1 MTAGECVRRA
11 DALRPNAC
19 GEQEKLGWVW
29 EVEQALRREF
39 MPRYE
44 GFQVVQDQPSAASPL
59 TASGPYEGL
68 YLYRL
73 LAQLELADREWD
85 SYNAYNTL
93 ANQALS
99 AFKKAWH
106 RTHRLRRGGRG
117 HVS

>member
-19 GEQEKLGWVW
+19 GEQEKLDWVR
-29 EVEQALRREF
+29 ETDQALRREF

-44 GFQVVQDQPSAASPL
+44 GFRAGLEEWGATTPL
-59 TASGPYEGL
+59 AASGPYEGL

-85 SYNAYNTL
+85 SYNAFNTL

-99 AFKKAWH
+99 AFKKSWN

-117 HVS
+117 RVS